1 MDRYSTNNK
10 GLAPAMS
17 DILQEYGKAPRS
29 GFDKTSKKAIDISPF
44 YVVPIDLIKLLPNT
58 DVNVSYDI
66 QVINKNPTIRRM
78 LGSMHLEL
86 RAYRVKDSDCW
97 EGHNNYVTCGRSGKV
112 FKEIPR
118 LKWRLA
124 SGKTTC
130 LPYNPYFALNI
141 APARFFAAV
150 KSGEPS
156 RPWSFDA
163 NCGLQDVAD
172 CQDSGLTGIPSGTSE
187 DSTVMGDISAMPA
200 VFYTK
205 IAKEFQNPNL
215 LQENPYWYPENENH
229 DLILPYTLPS
239 NSKVVTNASYD
250 DCIKEFNAGSGDTQ
264 ATKLMPS
271 NDKHSRPWLN
281 ILYRCQ
287 RKGNYFNTGSP
298 FPNLL
303 RGDVP
308 TLDILST
315 QINFDNIYKPT
326 GSSIAD
332 SSFKFLVQYYT
343 QGDSKPYLGILRNNT
358 NNNLDLGLGAAA
370 GGSPITPASNLT
382 VDDGDLKTVLSRATI
397 QGIQFSM
404 SQWRRLAVETLF
416 REKMARTDGSYNQM
430 IQSQFGINP
439 KWHEHS
445 VDYVGGS
452 YQPIVFS
459 EVTQTS
465 ADNSA
470 TPLGTTAGKFVSAAN
485 SNRISFHSDDFGMM
499 MTVVCIVPDDYYC
512 QGINRLWSALT
523 NEDIPFPLRNNLDP
537 QALLNK
543 ELYISGTNSTDDD
556 VFNYVERYSE
566 WKSDRNEIS
575 GLLALPISKVGDIGT
590 FFFNRLLSG
599 SPNFNWN
606 FVEGHMTDNENLV
619 FSSTEQAQFI
629 LSIARNKHVV
639 YPLPSISRPS
649 DMGISYA

>member
-17 DILQEYGKAPRS
+17 DILNEYGNSPRS
-29 GFDKTSKKAIDISPF
+29 TSDKSSRKSIDISPF
-44 YVVPIDLIKLLPNT
+44 YVVPVDLIKLLPNT

-97 EGHNNYVTCGRSGKV
+97 EGHNNFVTCGRSGKV

-141 APARFFAAV
+141 APARYFA
-150 KSGEPS
+150 KSTEAEPS
-156 RPWSFDA
+156 RAWSFDA
-163 NCGLQDVAD
+163 NQGLQYISD
-172 CQDSGLTGIPSGTSE
+172 CQDSGLTLIPAATDE
-187 DSTVMGDISAMPA
+187 DDTVMHDISALPA

-205 IAKEFQNPNL
+205 IVKEYQNPNL
-215 LQENPYWYPENENH
+215 LQDNPYWYPENENH
-229 DLILPYTLPS
+229 DLILPYTLPNNADS
-239 NSKVVTNASYD
+239 VTNASYD
-250 DCIKEFNAGSGDTQ
+250 DCTVEFNSGSGDTQ
-264 ATKLMPS
+264 PTSITPT
-271 NDKHSRPWLN
+271 NDAHSRPWLN
-281 ILYRCQ
+281 VLYRCQ
-287 RKGNYFNTGSP
+287 RKGNMFNTGSP
-298 FPNLL
+298 FPDLL
-303 RGDVP
+303 RGDTP
-308 TLDILST
+308 TLEILNGKIDWTDAIAPNNIST
-315 QINFDNIYKPT
+315 NLHLGMIKSADPT
-326 GSSIAD
+326 NDGLILGS
-332 SSFKFLVQYYT
+332 
-343 QGDSKPYLGILRNNT
+343 GNP
-358 NNNLDLGLGAAA
+358 
-370 GGSPITPASNLT
+370 LT
-382 VDDGDLKTVLSRATI
+382 TSDDYRAHLKNVLSKVSVE
-397 QGIQFSM
+397 GIQFSLRA
-404 SQWRRLAVETLF
+404 WRSLAVQTLF

-430 IQSQFGINP
+430 IMSQFGINP

-465 ADNSA
+465 ADASS
-470 TPLGTTAGKFVSAAN
+470 PLGTTAGKFVSAN
-485 SNRISFHSDDFGMM
+485 QSNQIKFHSDDFGMM
-499 MTVVCIVPDDYYC
+499 MTVVTLVPDDYYC
-512 QGINRLWSALT
+512 QGIQRLWSSLSQ
-523 NEDIPFPLRNNLDP
+523 EDIPFPIRNNLDP

-543 ELYISGTNSTDDD
+543 ELLVTGTNNIDND

-575 GLLALPISKVGDIGT
+575 GLLALPVSKVGDIGT
-590 FFFNRLLSG
+590 FFFNRLLTSNV
-599 SPNFNWN
+599 NFNWN

-629 LSIARNKHVV
+629 LSIARRKSVTQ
-639 YPLPSISRPS
+639 PLPAISRPS
-649 DMGISYA
+649 DMGLSYA